1 MSKIVESVI
10 DEDVDVSGEIE
21 LPMKTNVL
29 VKVIEYCQHYQNVE
43 QMTPITTPIKSPKI
57 NEVVQQWYADFVRDL
72 EKEFLFE
79 LVTAANY
86 LDIKPLLDLTCLAV
100 SVTIQGKTAAEM
112 RAFFNISEDLS
123 NDEDNAARPRD
134 AEEA

>member
-1 MSKIVESVI
+1 MRS
-10 DEDVDVSGEIE
+10 
-21 LPMKTNVL
+21 T
-29 VKVIEYCQHYQNVE
+29 
-43 QMTPITTPIKSPKI
+43 
-57 NEVVQQWYADFVRDL
+57 
-72 EKEFLFE
+72 

-112 RAFFNISEDLS
+112 RAFFNMSEDLS
-123 NDEDNAARPRD
+123 NDEDNAARRRD